1 MALKEYAGAMVLE
14 IDGNEVEVVSL
25 STTTR
30 TGKKP
35 VKVMNRSRLV
45 GGFAQGIQEYE
56 LRATV
61 AIPLEMDFGWESIE
75 GAKLTIFPASS
86 GGKRISYLD
95 CVSTEI
101 GEEYSVDNEARR
113 DVSLFAIRK
122 VQE

>member
-14 IDGNEVEVVSL
+14 IDGQEIEVVSL

-35 VKVMNRSRLV
+35 VKVMNRSRLI
-45 GGFAQGIQEYE
+45 GGFARGIQEYE

-61 AIPLEMDFGWESIE
+61 AIPLQMDFAWEDIE
-75 GAKLTIFPASS
+75 GAKLTIFPASPA
-86 GGKRISYLD
+86 GKRVSYLD

-113 DVSLFAIRK
+113 DVSLFAVRR
-122 VQE
+122 VEE